1 MHITIFK
8 KIKDIK
14 KDHPLFI
21 AALVLWT
28 AITGAVI
35 LLYGQDLGTTAG
47 SGVFTVIILYMSY
60 YLLKNYTPAFIKIY
74 KNLILTA
81 SITAL
86 SILIV
91 MLIRYVPGIPAS
103 SAYLFPA
110 AAAGILLTVLIPT
123 PIVAAAAVILI
134 SLIAAVLGGYSLNY
148 FFVYMAGGLA
158 AVFSARDIRTRKDL
172 NRCGFYVLVFNFFAI
187 LAVELMSPS
196 GGSASLEIMGINLAW
211 GGLNA
216 LVSVVIAGGLLP
228 IFESAF
234 SITTNIKLLELGD
247 FNTPL
252 LKRLMLEA
260 PGTYHHSLM
269 VANLAENA
277 CEEIGAN
284 PLVARVGSY
293 YHDIGKLS
301 NPQYFSEN
309 QQGIDYKHDKLK
321 PNISALILKRHVKD
335 GFSLADE
342 YNLDKIIKDM
352 IEQHHGTSLIR
363 FFYDKELNGS
373 DGRDKV
379 EKKEFKYPGPRP
391 QTREA
396 GVIMLADSVEA
407 ACRSLDEPT
416 YSRITGLVE
425 KIINIKFTEGQLN
438 ECALTMAGLEKIQK
452 NFINA
457 LSAMYHSRIEYPEDK
472 EEKAVE

>member
-21 AALVLWT
+21 ASLFLWA
-28 AITGAVI
+28 AITAAVI
-35 LLYGQDLGTTAG
+35 LMYGQDMATAAG
-47 SGVFTVIILYMSY
+47 SGVFTVLILYMSY
-60 YLLKNYTPAFIKIY
+60 HLLKNYTPAFMKIY

-81 SITAL
+81 SVTAM
-86 SILIV
+86 SV
-91 MLIRYVPGIPAS
+91 MIIMLLRYMPGIPAS

-110 AAAGILLTVLIPT
+110 AAAGILLTILIPAT
-123 PIVAAAAVILI
+123 IVAGAAVILI
-134 SLIAAVLGGYSLNY
+134 SLIASVLGGYSFNY
-148 FFVYMAGGLA
+148 FFVYMAGGLV
-158 AVFSARDIRTRKDL
+158 AVFSARDVRTRRDL
-172 NRCGFYVLVFNFFAI
+172 NRCGLHILVFNIFSI

-196 GGSASLEIMGINLAW
+196 AGSASLEIMGINLAW
-211 GGLNA
+211 GGINA
-216 LVSVVIAGGLLP
+216 FVSVVVAGGLLP
-228 IFESAF
+228 FFESSF

-277 CEEIGAN
+277 CEQIGAN

-293 YHDIGKLS
+293 YHDIGKLT

-335 GFSLADE
+335 GLALADE
-342 YNLDKIIKDM
+342 YNLDQIIKDM
-352 IEQHHGTSLIR
+352 IAQHHGTSLIR
-363 FFYDKELNGS
+363 FFYDKELNGA
-373 DGRDKV
+373 DERDKV

-407 ACRSLDEPT
+407 GCRSLDEPT

-425 KIINIKFTEGQLN
+425 KIINMKFTEGQLN
-438 ECALTMAGLEKIQK
+438 ECDLTMAGLEKIQK
-452 NFINA
+452 NFVHT
-457 LSAMYHSRIEYPEDK
+457 LSGIYHSRIEYPEDK